1 VQEVRYMLVSLA
13 EPRHVDQRP
22 DEDAIRRAAFPER
35 LKAAMARKGWG
46 LSETA
51 RQASQV
57 LGPDAKF
64 GRAHVWHYLH
74 GKAMPRARQLRA
86 LSRALEL
93 EPHELLRS
101 TPPSR
106 SEPGSATMGFIR
118 AHDQGDGTVLLEA
131 TQRVSWETAHEIMR
145 VLATA
150 SESDSSFG

>member
-1 VQEVRYMLVSLA
+1 MLVSLA
-13 EPRHVDQRP
+13 EPRHVDQGP

-74 GKAMPRARQLRA
+74 GKAMPRARQLSA

-101 TPPSR
+101 APAGRNEPSTT
-106 SEPGSATMGFIR
+106 AGFIR

-131 TQRVSWETAHEIMR
+131 TQRVSWETAHEVMK
-145 VLATA
+145 VLASA
-150 SESDSSFG
+150 AENSSSFR

>member
-1 VQEVRYMLVSLA
+1 MLVSLA
-13 EPRHVDQRP
+13 EPPHVNQRP
-22 DEDAIRRAAFPER
+22 DDDATRRAAFPER

-74 GKAMPRARQLRA
+74 GRAMPRARQLRA
-86 LSRALEL
+86 LSTALEL

-101 TPPSR
+101 TPPGR
-106 SEPGSATMGFIR
+106 NEPGSTTTAGFIR
-118 AHDQGDGTVLLEA
+118 AHDQGDGT
-131 TQRVSWETAHEIMR
+131 
-145 VLATA
+145 
-150 SESDSSFG
+150 